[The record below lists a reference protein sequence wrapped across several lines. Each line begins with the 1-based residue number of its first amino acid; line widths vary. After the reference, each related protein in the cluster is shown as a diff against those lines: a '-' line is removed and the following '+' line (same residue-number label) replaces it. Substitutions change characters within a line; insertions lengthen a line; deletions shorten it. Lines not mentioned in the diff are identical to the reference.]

1 MIQQA
6 TCLLSS
12 RAESEETEGEKN
24 ADKRRTNEKLHIM
37 LPTPCLPCS
46 HIQKDLSLL
55 TPSRELGSKS
65 RVTREL
71 NDIHAR
77 NSRVLSSITREHRCT
92 IRSIDIESEVT
103 LATTVCEERPDF
115 ALVSCDTEVIDSGVT
130 YWEDMCRQSGS
141 RPMSG
146 ESGWRSESSRIE

>member
-55 TPSRELGSKS
+55 TPSRELSSKS
-65 RVTREL
+65 RVAGEL

-92 IRSIDIESEVT
+92 IRSIDIESEISLT
-103 LATTVCEERPDF
+103 STVAPH
-115 ALVSCDTEVIDSGVT
+115 DT
-130 YWEDMCRQSGS
+130 Y
-141 RPMSG
+141 
-146 ESGWRSESSRIE
+146 